1 MSGSSNSLLQRR
13 GTQNSAHHLDAVRIQ
28 TVDSVF
34 KALKQGMQRSGKES
48 KEFICGRDILSAW
61 SEDSICRVLHPENW
75 SSTEIGIIRTE
86 LIKVLSI
93 LVYTAS
99 HICLRNFR
107 SWFFDALVNRRDHN
121 LPFKESQL
129 NFLEDAALRNSIY
142 NKQFCF
148 IPTCIQISSSPEP
161 KIIDDHLRLPF
172 ENVKKNI
179 GNGGYGEV
187 SQVTIPAGYL
197 KQEDGGVWETVSYY
211 HT

>member
-1 MSGSSNSLLQRR
+1 MSGSSTSLLQRR
-13 GTQNSAHHLDAVRIQ
+13 GTQNSAHHLEPVKKQ
-28 TVDSVF
+28 TIDSVF
-34 KALKQGMQRSGKES
+34 KALNQGMKRSGSES
-48 KEFICGRDILSAW
+48 KEFICDRDIRSAW
-61 SEDSICRVLHPENW
+61 SEDSIRKVLYPENW

-107 SWFFDALVNRRDHN
+107 GWFFDALVNRRDRN

-129 NFLEDAALRNSIY
+129 NFLENAALRNSIC
-142 NKQFCF
+142 NKQFSF
-148 IPTCIQISSSPEP
+148 IPACIQISSSPEP
-161 KIIDDHLRLPF
+161 KVIEDHLRLPF
-172 ENVKKNI
+172 ENVKKKI

-211 HT
+211 HA